1 MELKPP
7 VESPTSN
14 ENQLIISVIIQVRML
29 PNLSGSSLQWMS
41 LLSSQGILNIFGFIN
56 NNNWQQT
63 KKNPQRIKVIGGC
76 DAELQ
81 LLLTASKL
89 LFYTA
94 QWGCEEYTLGPGSST
109 FWKMPTKLRR
119 LSCVSGSRT
128 SSWIAGMGV
137 LTRGRKGGRG
147 RWKWFTSQLR
157 VKEGIRVPEREE
169 ERGRMREGEMDRL

>member
-1 MELKPP
+1 
-7 VESPTSN
+7 
-14 ENQLIISVIIQVRML
+14 ML

-81 LLLTASKL
+81 LLLTASKRTAVKCL
-89 LFYTA
+89 SVTFYNFFFFFFFYTA